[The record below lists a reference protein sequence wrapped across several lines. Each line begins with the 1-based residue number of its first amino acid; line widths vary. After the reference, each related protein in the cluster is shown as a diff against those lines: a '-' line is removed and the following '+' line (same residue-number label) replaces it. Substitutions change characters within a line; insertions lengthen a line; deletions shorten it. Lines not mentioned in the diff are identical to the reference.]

1 MMIGRLIMKKSL
13 LTLLLGGLLMA
24 STYAKTVVC
33 YFSCTGNAKALAET
47 AAKALNADLFEI
59 IEAQNKQRF
68 Q

>member
-1 MMIGRLIMKKSL
+1 MKKSL
-13 LTLLLGGLLMA
+13 LTLLLGDPLMA

-33 YFSCTGNAKALAET
+33 YFSCTGNTKALAET